1 MTWCF
6 KLNDMAY
13 KSKTKIKNASNLLK
27 MSKDSTNSKI
37 IWAINSN
44 IIFYD
49 EKISQWN
56 EFCIKNI

>member
-1 MTWCF
+1 
-6 KLNDMAY
+6 MAY

-49 EKISQWN
+49 EKISQ
-56 EFCIKNI
+56 